1 MQIAVHVSPT
11 TEPARPGFAKL
22 LLNFIARRLQTG
34 DPAATVDRL
43 FSSQHVKDL
52 QLIVAVAFTAL
63 VLVLLVGL
71 PSFVGNELVSPA
83 PTSVQLVVEDKPV
96 SAVPS
101 SVPMVVEKK
110 PESAAPSSG
119 WAISLL
125 RAVAAGTAKFF
136 VFFVP
141 VVGVVG
147 AVIAWAYQSGS
158 ARLGVIDLF
167 ACEISTLCRVATVV
181 DTARRYAGKFD
192 QPPTAAADTAGPRL
206 PPHHFAS
213 QENYFPVFESN
224 TRDLQ
229 TLEARVVINI
239 TEFYTY
245 MKAFRDYLRTLAE
258 ITPQSDKL
266 NSSPS
271 ESLLQSWHEA
281 VVNVVFM
288 LFLGLESARHAIADL
303 VEFQPEKAER
313 TIVILISELE
323 AYRFLRS
330 RFTNEQDVRYQR
342 LNLRESNYRR
352 LVPKLISS
360 VETSR
365 AEEEKLIELETEWDH
380 PPPASKWEPA
390 VRLLPELKTRY
401 QACADLW
408 DPPRPPHELAG
419 TTQTLV
425 ERPRRRA

>member
-1 MQIAVHVSPT
+1 LA
-11 TEPARPGFAKL
+11 
-22 LLNFIARRLQTG
+22 FIT
-34 DPAATVDRL
+34 
-43 FSSQHVKDL
+43 
-52 QLIVAVAFTAL
+52 
-63 VLVLLVGL
+63 LVGI
-71 PSFVGNELVSPA
+71 PFFVGNELVSPA
-83 PTSVQLVVEDKPV
+83 ANTVQLVVEDKPV
-96 SAVPS
+96 STVPS

-110 PESAAPSSG
+110 PQSGAPSSG
-119 WAISLL
+119 WTLFLQAL
-125 RAVAAGTAKFF
+125 VAGLSKFI

-141 VVGVVG
+141 VLGVVG

-192 QPPTAAADTAGPRL
+192 QPPTAATDTSGPRQ
-206 PPHHFAS
+206 PPHQFTS

-258 ITPQSDKL
+258 VTPQSDEL
-266 NSSPS
+266 DSSS
-271 ESLLQSWHEA
+271 ESLLRWHEA

-288 LFLGLESARHAIADL
+288 LYLGLESGRHAIADL

-323 AYRFLRS
+323 AYRFLCS
-330 RFTNEQDVRYQR
+330 RFTDEQDVRYQR
-342 LNLRESNYRR
+342 LNLRESVYRH

-360 VETSR
+360 VEACR
-365 AEEEKLIELETEWDH
+365 AAEKIIVLETEWDR
-380 PPPASKWEPA
+380 PPQASKWEPA
-390 VRLLPELKTRY
+390 VRLLPELRARY
-401 QACADLW
+401 QACSDLW
-408 DPPRPPHELAG
+408 NPPRQPHASTE
-419 TTQTLV
+419 TTRAFVQ
-425 ERPRRRA
+425 RPRRRA